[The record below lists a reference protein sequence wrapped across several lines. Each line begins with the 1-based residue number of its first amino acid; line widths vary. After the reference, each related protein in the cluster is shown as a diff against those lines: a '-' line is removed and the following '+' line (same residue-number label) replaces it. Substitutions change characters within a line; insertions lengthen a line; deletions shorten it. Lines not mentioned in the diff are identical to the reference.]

1 MGTSPEGLLPHLTQ
15 LPSLAPGTAP
25 GTAQSPPGKYPLA
38 RPPAG
43 FPVTQTLLLLC
54 RSKEE
59 DSLSSLETNM
69 SAATQP
75 ATTGCLAQVPMPSSA
90 ALTFT

>member
-1 MGTSPEGLLPHLTQ
+1 MGTSPKELLPHLTQ